1 MAGITKII
9 KKLESFLPQVLA
21 GDRLAAQR
29 EIRYLARKSGNFK
42 PDQKLL
48 TRINRLEDRL
58 RASLQKRNRRKE
70 NLPKLRFNEEL
81 PIFVKKDEIIQ
92 AIARHRVIVVSGE
105 TGSGKTTQLP
115 KFCLA
120 AGRGIDGLIGCTQP
134 RRIAATS
141 VARRIAEEL
150 GQEPGNAVGYKI
162 RFRDRTAGD
171 AYIKMMTDGILLA
184 ETQSDRYLS
193 AYDTIIV
200 DEAHERSLNID
211 FILGILRTL
220 IRKRDDLKLIITSAT
235 IDTEKFSRTF
245 DDAPVIEVSGRM
257 YPVDIQYPAPEAD
270 PSTQENEL
278 THVETAVRAIKRV
291 LHQSRTGDILV
302 FMPTEQDIRETCEL
316 VEAENPQGTRVMP
329 LFARLTATEQSRVFA
344 RRPGRKIIVATN
356 VAETS
361 ITIPGIKYV
370 IDSGLARIS
379 RYSPR
384 TRTTS
389 LPVMPVSKSSCDQRK
404 GRCGRI
410 QNGVCIRLY
419 PEDDY
424 ETRPQFT
431 PPEILRAN
439 LADVILRMIS
449 LKLGDVSKF
458 PFIDRPDLKSIKDG
472 FDLLFELG
480 ALEQRAKSRGQ
491 RAEDRVLNSEVGM
504 RPPAHRD
511 LRLRPGGNAE
521 SKKENGGQSS
531 EDRGRK
537 TAAKGQKTEIGLG
550 GKLQGRIK
558 LTGKGRLMARIPLD
572 PRLSRMLIE
581 AGKEGCIGEMTIIVA
596 ALSIQDPR
604 ERPVEKAREADRGHA
619 AFHDAQSDFVTLL
632 NIWHRYHSHR
642 QKVKSNNQMKRFCR
656 EHFLSFMRMR
666 EWRDIHHQISDILKE
681 HGMGKLECGRQNG
694 EWGRGN
700 WEGGMRPPAH
710 REIGLR
716 PRGNAEVRGRKAET
730 ELGTDL
736 NSAFR
741 IPNSTFEA
749 IHKSVLSGFLSN
761 IAQKKDNNIYHATKG
776 REVMIFPGSGLF
788 NKAKNWIVAEEMMET
803 SRLFARTVAN
813 IDSEWL
819 EDLGGDLCRR
829 TYLDPHWERNRGEVV
844 ASEQVSLFGLII
856 VPARKVSY
864 GKVNPAEAASI
875 FIQSAL
881 VNGDVKKPFGFM
893 KYNLQ
898 LIDEIKG
905 IENRFRRRDLLVDEQ
920 KMFEFYQEKLPGI
933 FDLRSLAKYLRR
945 KDNDQFLR
953 MKKETLL
960 QYPPDNAEMG
970 QYPTRLDIEQHAF
983 ECSYCFD
990 PGKDDDGVTV
1000 KVPTTLAQSVS
1011 PETIDW
1017 LVPGLYPEKIEVLI
1031 KGLPKAYRKKLVP
1044 VKNTVD
1050 IIVRDMPKGQNSL
1063 VSALG
1068 DFIYRRFGVD
1078 IPAAAWSTESLPDY
1092 LKMRISI
1099 TSPEGKELR
1108 AGRNTALLRQDVG
1121 GRVKSDEFEAAR
1133 RKWEKKGITRWD
1145 FGDLPEFVSDSGHK
1159 KAKWVA
1165 YPALE
1170 TDSATHT
1177 SVNLCLFR
1185 RQVSAIAAHRS
1196 GVATLY
1202 AIHFAKNLKLL
1213 KRQLILPADVR
1224 FIADYFGGPKKLLQQ
1239 MYDHVIEELFGKNIR
1254 SEKVFYAH
1262 AESAVV
1268 KIFPTGQEL
1277 RAKTIPLLTAYHDAR
1292 SRIYELQQTNRT
1304 NSMAVSFF
1312 EELTRELER
1321 LVPQTFV
1328 AIYDIRRLDHLPRYI
1343 QAAAIRARR
1352 AVVDFEKDRAKSNEI
1367 IKFTDGLD
1375 QLLKEL
1381 SPAVSD
1387 EKRRAIEAYFWMVEE
1402 YKVSVFAQELKT
1414 AIPISA
1420 KRLDKKLKEIG
1431 RMV

>member
-1 MAGITKII
+1 MALGV
-9 KKLESFLPQVLA
+9 ES
-21 GDRLAAQR
+21 
-29 EIRYLARKSGNFK
+29 
-42 PDQKLL
+42 
-48 TRINRLEDRL
+48 
-58 RASLQKRNRRKE
+58 
-70 NLPKLRFNEEL
+70 
-81 PIFVKKDEIIQ
+81 
-92 AIARHRVIVVSGE
+92 
-105 TGSGKTTQLP
+105 
-115 KFCLA
+115 
-120 AGRGIDGLIGCTQP
+120 
-134 RRIAATS
+134 
-141 VARRIAEEL
+141 
-150 GQEPGNAVGYKI
+150 
-162 RFRDRTAGD
+162 
-171 AYIKMMTDGILLA
+171 
-184 ETQSDRYLS
+184 
-193 AYDTIIV
+193 
-200 DEAHERSLNID
+200 
-211 FILGILRTL
+211 
-220 IRKRDDLKLIITSAT
+220 
-235 IDTEKFSRTF
+235 
-245 DDAPVIEVSGRM
+245 SGR
-257 YPVDIQYPAPEAD
+257 VV
-270 PSTQENEL
+270 L
-278 THVETAVRAIKRV
+278 TE
-291 LHQSRTGDILV
+291 
-302 FMPTEQDIRETCEL
+302 
-316 VEAENPQGTRVMP
+316 
-329 LFARLTATEQSRVFA
+329 
-344 RRPGRKIIVATN
+344 
-356 VAETS
+356 
-361 ITIPGIKYV
+361 
-370 IDSGLARIS
+370 
-379 RYSPR
+379 
-384 TRTTS
+384 
-389 LPVMPVSKSSCDQRK
+389 
-404 GRCGRI
+404 
-410 QNGVCIRLY
+410 
-419 PEDDY
+419 
-424 ETRPQFT
+424 
-431 PPEILRAN
+431 
-439 LADVILRMIS
+439 
-449 LKLGDVSKF
+449 
-458 PFIDRPDLKSIKDG
+458 
-472 FDLLFELG
+472 
-480 ALEQRAKSRGQ
+480 
-491 RAEDRVLNSEVGM
+491 
-504 RPPAHRD
+504 
-511 LRLRPGGNAE
+511 
-521 SKKENGGQSS
+521 
-531 EDRGRK
+531 
-537 TAAKGQKTEIGLG
+537 
-550 GKLQGRIK
+550 
-558 LTGKGRLMARIPLD
+558 KGRLMARIPLD

-604 ERPVEKAREADRGHA
+604 ERPVEKAQEADRGHA

-632 NIWHRYHSHR
+632 NIWQRYHSHW

-656 EHFLSFMRMR
+656 EHYLSYMRMR

-681 HGMGKLECGRQNG
+681 HGMGKLECGRGNG
-694 EWGRGN
+694 EGGRGN
-700 WEGGMRPPAH
+700 WEFGMRPPAH

-716 PRGNAEVRGRKAET
+716 PGGNAERGRRPPAHRDLRQRPGGNAEVGMRPPAHREIGLRPGGNAEVRGWKAET

-736 NSAFR
+736 NSEFH

-761 IAQKKDNNIYHATKG
+761 IAQKKDKNIYRATKG

-813 IDSEWL
+813 IDSDWL
-819 EDLGGDLCRR
+819 EDIGGDLCRR

-864 GKVNPAEAASI
+864 GKVNPAEASCI

-881 VNGDVKKPFGFM
+881 VNGDVKKPFAFM

-898 LIDEIKG
+898 LVDEIKG
-905 IENRFRRRDLLVDEQ
+905 IENRFRRRDLLVDEH
-920 KMFEFYQEKLPGI
+920 KMFEFYQQKLAGI
-933 FDLRSLAKYLRR
+933 CDLRSLAKYLKR
-945 KDNDQFLR
+945 KDNDRFLR
-953 MKKETLL
+953 MEKETLL

-970 QYPTRLDIEQHAF
+970 QYPTRLAFERHAF

-1099 TSPEGKELR
+1099 TTPEGKELR
-1108 AGRNTALLRQDVG
+1108 AGRNAALLRQDVG
-1121 GRVKSDEFEAAR
+1121 GRVKSDEFEAVR

-1145 FGDLPEFVSDSGHK
+1145 FGDLPEFISDSGNK

-1170 TDSATHT
+1170 TDSATNK

-1185 RQVSAIAAHRS
+1185 RQVKAIAAHRA

-1202 AIHFAKNLKLL
+1202 AIHFAKNLKVL
-1213 KRQLILPADVR
+1213 KRQLILPADAR
-1224 FIADYFGGPKKLLQQ
+1224 FMADYFGGPKKLLQQ
-1239 MYDHVIEELFGKNIR
+1239 MYDCLIETLFAKNIR
-1254 SEKVFYAH
+1254 SGEAFYAH
-1262 AESAVV
+1262 AESVAA
-1268 KIFPTGQEL
+1268 KIFSIGREL
-1277 RAKTIPLLTAYHDAR
+1277 LDKTIPILNAYHDAR
-1292 SRIYELQQTNRT
+1292 SRVNKLQQANRV

-1352 AVVDFEKDRAKSNEI
+1352 AVVDFEKDRAKSNET
-1367 IKFTDGLD
+1367 IKFTDGLN
-1375 QLLKEL
+1375 QLLKAL
-1381 SPAVSD
+1381 SPSVTD
-1387 EKRRAIEAYFWMVEE
+1387 EKRQAIETYFWMVEE

-1420 KRLDKKLKEIG
+1420 KRLDMKLKEIG

>member
-1 MAGITKII
+1 LAGIAKII
-9 KKLESFLPQVLA
+9 KRLESFLPQVLA
-21 GDRLAAQR
+21 GDRLAARR

-48 TRINRLEDRL
+48 TRINRLENRL
-58 RASLQKRNRRKE
+58 RASVQKRNCRKE
-70 NLPKLRFNEEL
+70 NFPRLHFNEEL
-81 PIFVKKDEIIQ
+81 PIFTKKDEIIR

-150 GQEPGNAVGYKI
+150 EQEPGNVVGYKI

-184 ETQSDRYLS
+184 EAQSDRYLS

-235 IDTEKFSRTF
+235 IDTEKFSSAF
-245 DDAPVIEVSGRM
+245 DDAPIIEVSGRM
-257 YPVDIQYPAPEAD
+257 YPVDIQYPEPEAD
-270 PSTQENEL
+270 PTQENGL
-278 THVETAVRAIKRV
+278 THVEMAVQAVKRV
-291 LHQSRTGDILV
+291 LRQSRSGDMLV

-316 VEAENPQGTRVMP
+316 IAAENPQGARVMP
-329 LFARLTATEQSRVFA
+329 LFARLTASEQSRVFA
-344 RRPGRKIIVATN
+344 RQPDRKIIVATN

-389 LPVMPVSKSSCDQRK
+389 LPVTPVSRSSCDQRK
-404 GRCGRI
+404 GRCGRV
-410 QNGVCIRLY
+410 QNGVCIRLF

-424 ETRPQFT
+424 ETRPQYT

-439 LADVILRMIS
+439 LAEVILRMIS
-449 LKLGDVSKF
+449 LKLGDISEF
-458 PFIDRPDLKSIKDG
+458 PFIDRPDLKSVKDG

-480 ALEQRAKSRGQ
+480 AIKKRFKAQGSRGKATIEQRAEGRGQ
-491 RAEDRVLNSEVGM
+491 SFEFGM
-504 RPPAHRD
+504 R
-511 LRLRPGGNAE
+511 NAE
-521 SKKENGGQSS
+521 CGKK
-531 EDRGRK
+531 RR
-537 TAAKGQKTEIGLG
+537 QKTEISGQEAESRVQKADSPGAVVTSG
-550 GKLQGRIK
+550 GKSQGRIV
-558 LTGKGRLMARIPLD
+558 LTEKGRLMARIPLD

-581 AGKEGCIGEMTIIVA
+581 AKKEGCIDEITIIVA

-604 ERPVEKAREADRGHA
+604 ERPVEKAQEADRVHA
-619 AFHDAQSDFVTLL
+619 TFQDAQSDFVTLL

-681 HGMGKLECGRQNG
+681 HGI
-694 EWGRGN
+694 
-700 WEGGMRPPAH
+700 RPPAH
-710 REIGLR
+710 RGLR
-716 PRGNAEVRGRKAET
+716 LRPGGNGGVGSPKAEGERGDT
-730 ELGTDL
+730 E
-736 NSAFR
+736 
-741 IPNSTFEA
+741 FEA

-761 IAQKKDNNIYHATKG
+761 IAQKKDNNIYRATKG

-813 IDSEWL
+813 IDSDWL
-819 EDLGGDLCRR
+819 EELGGDLCRR
-829 TYLDPHWERNRGEVV
+829 IYLDPHWEKNRGEVV

-856 VPARKVSY
+856 VPDRKVSY
-864 GKVNPAEAASI
+864 GRVNPAEASSI
-875 FIQSAL
+875 FIQNAL
-881 VNGDVKKPFGFM
+881 VKGDVKRPFAFM

-898 LIDEIKG
+898 LIVEIED
-905 IENRFRRRDLLVDEQ
+905 IENRLRRRDLLVDEH
-920 KMFEFYQEKLPGI
+920 KMFEFYQQKLAGI
-933 FDLRSLAKYLRR
+933 CDIRSLAKYL
-945 KDNDQFLR
+945 KQKGNDRFLR
-953 MKKETLL
+953 MEKETLL
-960 QYPPDNAEMG
+960 QYPPDNTELV
-970 QYPTRLDIEQHAF
+970 QYPTRLDIDRHEF

-990 PGKDDDGVTV
+990 PGKDDDGITV
-1000 KVPTTLAQSVS
+1000 KVPSALAPSVS

-1017 LVPGLYPEKIEVLI
+1017 LVPGLYPEKIEALI
-1031 KGLPKAYRKKLVP
+1031 KGLPKMYRKKLVP
-1044 VKNTVD
+1044 VKNTVN
-1050 IIVRDMPKGQNSL
+1050 IIVREMPKGHASL
-1063 VSALG
+1063 VSVLG

-1078 IPAAAWSTESLPDY
+1078 IPAVAWSTDSLPDY
-1092 LKMRISI
+1092 LKMRISV
-1099 TSPEGKELR
+1099 TAPDGKELR
-1108 AGRNTALLRQDVG
+1108 AGRDAALLRHDTG
-1121 GRVKSDEFEAAR
+1121 NRVKSDELETACK
-1133 RKWEKKGITRWD
+1133 KWEKKGITRWD
-1145 FGDLPEFVSDSGHK
+1145 FGDLPEFVSDSGNM
-1159 KAKWVA
+1159 KANWVA

-1170 TDSATHT
+1170 SDSATNK
-1177 SVNLCLFR
+1177 SVNLRLFR
-1185 RQVSAIAAHRS
+1185 RQVKAIAAHRA
-1196 GVATLY
+1196 GVATLF
-1202 AIHFAKNLKLL
+1202 AIHFAKNLKVL

-1224 FIADYFGGPKKLLQQ
+1224 FMADYFGGPKKLVQQ
-1239 MYDHVIEELFGKNIR
+1239 IYDRVIEKLFAKNIR
-1254 SEKVFYAH
+1254 SDKAFYAH
-1262 AESAVV
+1262 AESVTA
-1268 KIFPTGQEL
+1268 KIFPAGREL
-1277 RAKTIPLLTAYHDAR
+1277 LDKTIPVLTAYHDAR
-1292 SRIYELQQTNRT
+1292 SRVYKLQQANRT

-1312 EELTRELER
+1312 EELTRELEH

-1352 AVVDFEKDRAKSNEI
+1352 AVVDFEKDRAKSQEI
-1367 IKFTDGLD
+1367 IKFSDGLN

-1381 SPAVSD
+1381 SPSVSD
-1387 EKRRAIEAYFWMVEE
+1387 EKRQAIEAYFWMLEE

-1420 KRLDKKLKEIG
+1420 KRLELKLKEIG

>member
-1 MAGITKII
+1 M
-9 KKLESFLPQVLA
+9 A
-21 GDRLAAQR
+21 GDRLAARR
-29 EIRYLARKSGNFK
+29 EIRYLAQRSGKFK

-48 TRINRLEDRL
+48 TRINRLENRL
-58 RASLQKRNRRKE
+58 QASVQKRKRRRE
-70 NLPKLRFNEEL
+70 NLPKLRFNDEL
-81 PIFVKKDEIIQ
+81 PIFAKKDEIIQ
-92 AIARHRVIVVSGE
+92 AIDRHRVIVVSGE

-120 AGRGIDGLIGCTQP
+120 AGQGIDGLIGCTQP

-150 GQEPGNAVGYKI
+150 GQELGNAVGYKI

-184 ETQSDRYLS
+184 ETQSDRFLS

-235 IDTEKFSRTF
+235 IDTEKFSRAF

-537 TAAKGQKTEIGLG
+537 TAARGQKTEIGLG

-1185 RQVSAIAAHRS
+1185 RQVNAIAAHRS

-1239 MYDHVIEELFGKNIR
+1239 MYDRVIEELFGKNIR